1 MQGPADHQAA
11 LVMGNTERAW
21 TAFYDRFYTRR
32 EAQVGVDTMSTWR
45 KQMLERGRAAV
56 QVPVALREEIEAEPV
71 AEPAESVSSESE
83 DEADIAICLSSDS
96 D

>member
-45 KQMLERGRAAV
+45 KQILERGKAAV
-56 QVPVALREEIEAEPV
+56 QVPTALRQEIEAVPV
-71 AEPAESVSSESE
+71 AEPAESVSSGDE
-83 DEADIAICLSSDS
+83 DDIVISLSSDS
-96 D
+96 E